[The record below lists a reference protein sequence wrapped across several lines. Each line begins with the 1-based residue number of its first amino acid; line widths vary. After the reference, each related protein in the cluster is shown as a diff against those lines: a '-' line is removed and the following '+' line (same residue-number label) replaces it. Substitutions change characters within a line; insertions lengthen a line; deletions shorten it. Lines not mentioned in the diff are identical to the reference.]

1 MSNQD
6 NRLQGRVAFVTGAG
20 SGIGA
25 ATAKRLA
32 EAGAAVFVT
41 DVDAASAERTAAE
54 IRAAGGRSQAAEHDV
69 TDEAQ
74 WERVVGLCVREFGG
88 LNVLVNNAGI
98 QRTGEFSGQSLD
110 TKHREMAINVGG
122 IINGMHFALPGMLER
137 NRGHIVN
144 LSSMAGKMTV
154 PGAAVYTASKFA
166 VATLSRTVRAEI
178 AHTGVTI
185 TTILP
190 SAVETELAAG
200 LDLRGVPKAT
210 PEEIAVEI
218 VASCQHG
225 KPEVTLPKWL
235 FPVGTIEQALPEKL
249 GNWVK
254 RTVGAQKR
262 ISADTPQSRKYQE
275 RLSRF

>member
-1 MSNQD
+1 MAIA
-6 NRLQGRVAFVTGAG
+6 LQGTVACVTGG
-20 SGIGA
+20 GRGIGK
-25 ATAKRLA
+25 ATAMALA
-32 EAGAAVFVT
+32 KAGARVFIGDIDVEAAQAVEDSLPGATAVHLDVSDPDSFARFLQQADEAGPL
-41 DVDAASAERTAAE
+41 
-54 IRAAGGRSQAAEHDV
+54 G
-69 TDEAQ
+69 
-74 WERVVGLCVREFGG
+74 
-88 LNVLVNNAGI
+88 VLVNNAGI